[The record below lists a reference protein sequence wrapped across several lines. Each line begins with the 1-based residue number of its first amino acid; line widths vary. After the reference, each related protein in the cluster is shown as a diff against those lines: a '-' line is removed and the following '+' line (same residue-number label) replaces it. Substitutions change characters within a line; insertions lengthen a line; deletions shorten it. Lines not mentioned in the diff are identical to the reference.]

1 MRRPLHDWTIMLI
14 YVYYFCVNFV
24 FVHYVCNFVCFTTLS
39 VVGNLLVLV
48 YHVNYVLYLTL
59 NSIPILKR
67 FSILYSNGR

>member
-14 YVYYFCVNFV
+14 YVYYLCVNCV

-48 YHVNYVLYLTL
+48 YHVNYALYLTL

>member
-1 MRRPLHDWTIMLI
+1 MSVIL
-14 YVYYFCVNFV
+14 FV
-24 FVHYVCNFVCFTTLS
+24 LQLS

-59 NSIPILKR
+59 NSIPILKC